1 MHQGHGAPA
10 TTASRLVSS
19 RARLV
24 PPPPD
29 QGRAWTFGRAAG
41 EPPLRKFGFREVSS
55 LLGPAAVRLVWAQC
69 PLDARGAAI
78 GGRFRFGGW
87 PPPSAG
93 GAARDAAVAAL
104 ETEVRLLRQML
115 DDMKAERADLKADR
129 DGWKGQAERLALAP
143 PRRAWWLW
151 RRA

>member
-1 MHQGHGAPA
+1 M
-10 TTASRLVSS
+10 
-19 RARLV
+19 
-24 PPPPD
+24 
-29 QGRAWTFGRAAG
+29 
-41 EPPLRKFGFREVSS
+41 
-55 LLGPAAVRLVWAQC
+55 
-69 PLDARGAAI
+69 
-78 GGRFRFGGW
+78 GGRFRFGGCP

>member
-1 MHQGHGAPA
+1 MPFGCAWSGHGRPF
-10 TTASRLVSS
+10 SVWGL
-19 RARLV
+19 
-24 PPPPD
+24 PPS
-29 QGRAWTFGRAAG
+29 A
-41 EPPLRKFGFREVSS
+41 
-55 LLGPAAVRLVWAQC
+55 
-69 PLDARGAAI
+69 
-78 GGRFRFGGW
+78 
-87 PPPSAG
+87 PSAG

>member
-1 MHQGHGAPA
+1 MAL
-10 TTASRLVSS
+10 RLCG
-19 RARLV
+19 L
-24 PPPPD
+24 
-29 QGRAWTFGRAAG
+29 FGPNALWMRV
-41 EPPLRKFGFREVSS
+41 ERPW
-55 LLGPAAVRLVWAQC
+55 AAVFGL
-69 PLDARGAAI
+69 GAA
-78 GGRFRFGGW
+78 
-87 PPPSAG
+87 PSAG

>member
-1 MHQGHGAPA
+1 MHKGHSSPA

-24 PPPPD
+24 HPPPG
-29 QGRAWTFGRAAG
+29 QGRAWTFGLAAG
-41 EPPLRKFGFREVSS
+41 EPPCAKFGFREVSS

-69 PLDARGAAI
+69 PLDARGAAM
-78 GGRFRFGGW
+78 GGGFRFEGC
-87 PPPSAG
+87 PTSAG